1 MKISPIA
8 PALWLAAMFSLAVGL
23 IDYVLGY
30 NLFDPIIAV
39 ICYLFFQEL
48 SKFIAE
54 LTMEDE
60 NGQNSKS

>member
-1 MKISPIA
+1 MKVSPIA

-23 IDYVLGY
+23 IDYVLNY
-30 NLFDPIIAV
+30 NLFDPIIAI